1 MRDKLLNYGF
11 QDWQIEKLM
20 KDKELDTVHGIYT
33 LDGEDNL
40 FLTQDGET
48 KIVHL

>member
-20 KDKELDTVHGIYT
+20 KDKELDTVHGVYT
-33 LDGEDNL
+33 LEGETL
-40 FLTQDGET
+40 FLTQDEET
-48 KIVHL
+48 KKVHL